1 MRQSHQATNTADT
14 QPDLAAQMVTRKPR
28 SLTGDALRR
37 LMNNKLALLGLIG
50 AALFLFIAVF
60 GPYLTPYDYL
70 KQDLYHVSETP
81 SMQHLLGTDDLGRDF
96 LSRIM
101 YGARTAALVSVIVT
115 SFSILIGV
123 VLGSIAAYGGGRVD
137 WLIMRLTDIVMSIPS
152 LLLAAMVDAVIK
164 RRLSTYVDIL
174 YKQTHWGILKNPV
187 YLDYLFVF
195 GSLALVF
202 WPGYA
207 RLIRGQILALKHK
220 DFVDAARMIGQSE
233 AQIIRRHLIPNA
245 LGPII
250 VAATFGFS
258 GAITLEASLSYL
270 GVGIQPPGASW
281 GNMLSSNLGLWSSKP
296 WLVLAPAIVLG
307 IVTLCI
313 NFLGDGLID
322 ALDPRRGK
330 R

>member
-1 MRQSHQATNTADT
+1 MRQSGELASTADGHAAS
-14 QPDLAAQMVTRKPR
+14 AAQPIIGKPR

-37 LMNNKLALLGLIG
+37 LTHNKLAVIGLIG
-50 AALFLFIAVF
+50 TAAFLFVAIF

-70 KQDLYHVSETP
+70 AQDLYHVSETP
-81 SMQHLLGTDDLGRDF
+81 SAQHWLGTDDLGRDF

-101 YGARTAALVSVIVT
+101 YGARTAALVAVIVT
-115 SFSILIGV
+115 SFSIMIGV
-123 VLGSIAAYGGGRVD
+123 ILGSIAAYGGGRTD
-137 WLIMRLTDIVMSIPS
+137 WLIMRVTDIVMIIPA

-164 RRLSTYVDIL
+164 RRLVAYVDAL
-174 YKQTHWGILKNPV
+174 YKQTHWGVFKNAV
-187 YLDYLFVF
+187 YLDYILVF
-195 GSLALVF
+195 GCLALVF

-207 RLIRGQILALKHK
+207 RLIRGQILSLKHK
-220 DFVDAARMIGQSE
+220 DFVDAARAIGQSE
-233 AQIIRRHLIPNA
+233 AHIIRRHLIPNA

-281 GNMLSSNLGLWSSKP
+281 GNMLSANLGLWSSKP